1 MKNTRPISRH
11 RSEKERAQSLMEM
24 AVSFTILM
32 LLLAG
37 AVDFGRIFFFYIA
50 ILDASQEGAVYA
62 AIEPANDA
70 AILNRVRASSTSPL
84 NLATDTNVSVA
95 VADNGT
101 GTARCAGSII
111 TVTVTYQY
119 TFTMPFIG
127 TVLPNSTFP
136 LSANTSSVI
145 LRDSC

>member
-1 MKNTRPISRH
+1 MRITRRNTRQI
-11 RSEKERAQSLMEM
+11 SEKERAQSLMEM

-37 AVDFGRIFFFYIA
+37 AVDFGRIFFFYIS
-50 ILDASQEGAVYA
+50 ILDASQEGAVYG
-62 AIEPANDA
+62 AIEPDTDA
-70 AILNRVRASSTSPL
+70 TIIARVRASSTSPL
-84 NLATDTNVSVA
+84 NLASDPNVA
-95 VADNGT
+95 VVVTDSGT
-101 GTARCAGSII
+101 RCAGDPI

-127 TVLPNSTFP
+127 TVLPASSFP
-136 LSANTSSVI
+136 LSASTSAVI